1 VVKKSVKSQTRL
13 SPAKR
18 AELIADYVAGMPV
31 AAIASKFRV
40 HRATVSELARRAGV
54 PVREASLPA
63 GERAQAASLYE
74 AGMTLAQ
81 VAERMTIDVGTVRTA
96 VLAEGGRFDRQTV
109 AHGHTHTA

>member
-1 VVKKSVKSQTRL
+1 MVKKSVKSQTRL

-40 HRATVSELARRAGV
+40 HRATVPELARRAGV
-54 PVREASLPA
+54 PVREAGLPA
-63 GERAQAASLYE
+63 GKRAQAASLYE

-81 VAERMTIDVGTVRTA
+81 VAERVSIDVDTVRAA
-96 VLAEGGRFDRQTV
+96 VLAEGGRIRPRGRRPRKQPR
-109 AHGHTHTA
+109 